1 MNREGGIK
9 FEIEVRSYGTW
20 FTAVHKKKKKK
31 KKNTGLYGRGGRE
44 KRNKKKY

>member
-31 KKNTGLYGRGGRE
+31 KKKQGVC
-44 KRNKKKY
+44 